1 MTGIE
6 TLVRSLPTSFFAM
19 SQRGIFLFSS
29 HRKGSYVLEY
39 LLQNIFVIILKNV
52 NKLVNKVVK
61 ER

>member
-39 LLQNIFVIILKNV
+39 LLQNIFESLKW
-52 NKLVNKVVK
+52 VVYSD
-61 ER
+61 